1 MTQLTTIYIGV
12 GSNLCEP
19 IQQAQRAIDTLRQH
33 TQLFDVKASAL
44 YHSKPVGPQDQPD
57 YINAVVEAK
66 THLAAHHVLDL
77 LQHIEHKQGRVRQRH
92 WGERT
97 LDLDLL
103 LYGVAEIHTPRLTVP
118 HAYLTERSFVLYPLA
133 ELAPDLLIP
142 GAEPLKR
149 YLERVKN
156 DLDTVKNAN

>member
-12 GSNLCEP
+12 GSNLNEP
-19 IQQAQRAIDTLRQH
+19 IQQAKQAINALEQH
-33 TQLFDVKASAL
+33 PQLFDVKASAL

-77 LQHIEHKQGRVRQRH
+77 LQHIEQMQGRVRQRH

-103 LYGVAEIHTPRLTVP
+103 L
-118 HAYLTERSFVLYPLA
+118 
-133 ELAPDLLIP
+133 
-142 GAEPLKR
+142 
-149 YLERVKN
+149 
-156 DLDTVKNAN
+156 